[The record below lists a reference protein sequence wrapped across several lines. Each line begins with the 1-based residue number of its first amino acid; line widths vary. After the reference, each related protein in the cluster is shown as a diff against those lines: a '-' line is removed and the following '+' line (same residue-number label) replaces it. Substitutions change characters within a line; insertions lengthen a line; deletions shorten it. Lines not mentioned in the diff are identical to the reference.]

1 MREDQYLRLQALSEK
16 LAEAFI
22 EEADPA
28 TWTGAGKAP
37 SEMDKAE
44 RGDRYW
50 CKRNAAAT
58 GGLLLRV
65 GSLVSMIQRDSS
77 GNGGAGEVGAT
88 EDEDGDGGLE
98 AEVTAAEKEGR
109 RLLDQ
114 VMKQQRRAAEVAKIH
129 GKP

>member
-1 MREDQYLRLQALSEK
+1 MREDQYLRMQALSEK

-28 TWTGAGKAP
+28 TWSGAGKAP
-37 SEMDKAE
+37 NEMDKTE

-65 GSLVSMIQRDSS
+65 GSLVSMIQRDSGGS
-77 GNGGAGEVGAT
+77 GGAGEVTPEGSDGGENLL
-88 EDEDGDGGLE
+88 EDEI
-98 AEVTAAEKEGR
+98 AAAEKEGA
-109 RLLDQ
+109 RLLNETLR
-114 VMKQQRRAAEVAKIH
+114 KQRRAEGVAKLH

>member
-1 MREDQYLRLQALSEK
+1 MREDQYVRMQALSEK

-28 TWTGAGKAP
+28 TWSGAGKAP
-37 SEMDKAE
+37 NDMDKTE

-58 GGLLLRV
+58 GALLLRV
-65 GSLVSMIQRDSS
+65 GSLVSMIQRDSG
-77 GNGGAGEVGAT
+77 GNGGAGEVTPDGDET
-88 EDEDGDGGLE
+88 GEGLLEDEV
-98 AEVTAAEKEGR
+98 AAAEKEGAK
-109 RLLDQ
+109 LLDQ
-114 VMKQQRRAAEVAKIH
+114 VLKQQRRTAEVAKLH

>member
-1 MREDQYLRLQALSEK
+1 MREDQYKRLQGLSEK

-28 TWTGAGKAP
+28 TWSGAGKNPAQ
-37 SEMDKAE
+37 MDKAE

-58 GGLLLRV
+58 GALLLRV
-65 GSLVSMIQRDSS
+65 GSLVSMIQRDSA
-77 GNGGAGEVGAT
+77 GNGGAGEVPQGG
-88 EDEDGDGGLE
+88 DEDGDGLE
-98 AEVTAAEKEGR
+98 AEIKAAEEEGS
-109 RLLDQ
+109 RLLDE
-114 VMKQQRRAAEVAKIH
+114 VLKKQRRADAVAKLH